1 MTNKLEGLRVILTFE
16 NWPSV
21 LLARIFDRKTG
32 FVVYRKKGLDILIDH
47 HGDDE
52 NGTRTCI
59 ATDMYRKYLPFFMLP
74 GSARVLD
81 LGANGGGFPLMLKIE
96 GIDIDRVVS
105 VEMNPITFTRL
116 QLNLAT
122 NLGQSAVAL
131 NNAVCG
137 IAEESE
143 ILLKP
148 NRGGTNNSMF
158 ADRVDESTPHVA
170 VRTITLQALY
180 DQYFKDE
187 IVDICKIDIE
197 SAEYEL
203 IEGSPDDLLR
213 KMRYIIIE
221 LHDPPRTPALLEKLT
236 RLGFT
241 EIAVPGHQ
249 PEEHG
254 DVRALRGPTATFPT
268 A

>member
-1 MTNKLEGLRVILTFE
+1 MSNKLEGLRIILNFE

-21 LLARIFDRKTG
+21 LMSRIFDRKTG
-32 FVVYRKKGLDILIDH
+32 FVIYRKNGLDILIDH
-47 HGDDE
+47 RGDDE

-59 ATDMYRKYLPFFMLP
+59 ATDMYRKYLPFFILP

-96 GIDIDRVVS
+96 GVDIARVVS
-105 VEMNPITFTRL
+105 VEMNPLTFTRL

-122 NLGQSAVAL
+122 NLGHTAIAL

-137 IAEESE
+137 MAENSE

-170 VRTITLQALY
+170 VRTTTLQALY

-203 IEGSPDDLLR
+203 IAASPDDLLR
-213 KMRYIIIE
+213 KMRYIVIE
-221 LHDPPRTPALLEKLT
+221 LHDPPRTPALLEKLK

-241 EIAVPGHQ
+241 EIAIPGLK
-249 PEEHG
+249 PDEHG
-254 DVRALRGPTATFPT
+254 DVRAFRGPAASVPT
-268 A
+268 P